1 MLAARYGDKFQDY
14 LLQREKTRA
23 AAADYA
29 ERADAAELNV
39 IYRFGDDL
47 INDAEVTISRREL
60 RLPGFGQS
68 VLFKT
73 ENPWP
78 DMQ

>member
-1 MLAARYGDKFQDY
+1 M
-14 LLQREKTRA
+14 
-23 AAADYA
+23 
-29 ERADAAELNV
+29 

-60 RLPGFGQS
+60 RLPGFAQS